1 MGSHS
6 LLQGIFPTQ
15 GSNLDLLNCRQIL
28 HSLSHQGSPSTFF
41 FRDGAIK
48 ILLAFYCNGLLTDIP
63 PAVTSSHC
71 ASRWWSHPWEGGTRD
86 TQSLTFLRLQLK
98 DPTSVGSAYVE
109 DLTLILP
116 GILLLDGVY
125 GEFLPVLGQEDVLCG
140 FYILAVEDPLDA
152 DVSFICV
159 TGNDHLVLFI
169 SVHGVADLDG
179 GLLQQTCGEN
189 RGGD

>member
-1 MGSHS
+1 ME
-6 LLQGIFPTQ
+6 
-15 GSNLDLLNCRQIL
+15 
-28 HSLSHQGSPSTFF
+28 PS
-41 FRDGAIK
+41 
-48 ILLAFYCNGLLTDIP
+48 C
-63 PAVTSSHC
+63 
-71 ASRWWSHPWEGGTRD
+71 WEGGTRD
-86 TQSLTFLRLQLK
+86 TQSLTFLHLQLK
-98 DPTSVGSAYVE
+98 DPTSVVSAYVE

-125 GEFLPVLGQEDVLCG
+125 GEFLPILGQEDVLCG

-179 GLLQQTCGEN
+179 GLLQQACGEN